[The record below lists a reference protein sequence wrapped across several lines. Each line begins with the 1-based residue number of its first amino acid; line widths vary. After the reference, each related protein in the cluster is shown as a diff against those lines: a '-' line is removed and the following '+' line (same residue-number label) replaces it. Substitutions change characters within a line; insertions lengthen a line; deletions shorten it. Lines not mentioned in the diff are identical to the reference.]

1 MRVPLTHKHLCR
13 QTAVTHGDGAQPAP
27 PGPPPLTPTALT
39 HTVQPP
45 ANPGSCPQFA
55 CALLSAPMSLPVPNV
70 STISSSPKQLC
81 GELRAVRRAQP
92 APAGSRQ
99 FRQPHPRAR
108 HSPALRG
115 SGLRNGPFLT
125 TTSNNNNNN
134 YNRLF

>member
-13 QTAVTHGDGAQPAP
+13 QTAVTHEHGAQPAP
-27 PGPPPLTPTALT
+27 PGPAPLIPTALT

-70 STISSSPKQLC
+70 STISSSRKQLC
-81 GELRAVRRAQP
+81 GELHAVRKAQP
-92 APAGSRQ
+92 APAGSRP

-108 HSPALRG
+108 HSPAPQGKWVEERAF
-115 SGLRNGPFLT
+115 PK
-125 TTSNNNNNN
+125 
-134 YNRLF
+134 YYYY